1 MRRSVLAGLW
11 LWLVSVLLVGS
22 PWAAFAAD
30 AVIPRNQDVPPG
42 PALSP
47 AEALAKMV
55 VPEGFQVELVAS
67 EPDLVNPVSMCIDE
81 KGRVWV
87 TESLEYP
94 RREPGKGRDRVK
106 VLEDT
111 NGDGKVDKTT
121 VFLDELNIPS
131 GIAVG
136 HGGVWI
142 ANAPDILFARDTDGD
157 LKADTVE
164 TVVTGFGRDDTH
176 ELPNAFTWGPDG
188 WLYGL
193 NGVFNFSHVKY
204 SPENPNYKQD
214 HPGWPLTVAL
224 WRINPRTREF
234 QIYAEG
240 TSNPWGIA
248 INEEGSFFLSA
259 CVIDHLWHIVENGY
273 YHRQAGA
280 YPPHTWKIESIVK
293 HKHQKAAYCGIT
305 WFDSPAFPERYNRT
319 LYMGNIH
326 GNCVNADKIERQGAT
341 YFGTGE
347 PDFLVANDAWFMPV
361 AQKVAPDG
369 SLYVL
374 DWYDQYHCYQDAN
387 RDPAGIERAKG
398 RLYRVRYKAAK
409 RFPVEDLGRKS
420 DDELLALLGDPN
432 VHIRETA
439 QRLLSERNTPAI
451 VAKLRARVAMDFQP
465 PVHRAH
471 AAFALA
477 SCDLRTHKEGDK
489 ICREMIEHKDPV
501 VAQTG
506 LKALRSHLVRSP
518 VDDLVAMWISECVIP
533 RLEEKETPASV
544 RLEAA
549 ITVSRI
555 AEQQGG
561 SSVSYGD
568 SLGQSLTHLPND
580 PVYARIVWKAL
591 RELMRWHP
599 HEGAILLETPGVV
612 ATAAGKELLPR
623 IVEYTLTGPKF
634 DPLGAAAIYEAVTK
648 ADGAAPELAARLLG
662 QLAAKVQTGEIAGER
677 LAELKQAFAPLV
689 AARIAAGAADPQS
702 LDAALL
708 AASWKDT
715 AGLAALRSLIVAAG
729 TSPERIL
736 QAVAA
741 LVAAGDVEVL
751 PPISKVLGLRDRYSV
766 DLRAKVLAALG
777 KLDHA
782 NVATVVLNAYP
793 QSEPELQPQ
802 IVELLTSRASWGKAL
817 LKAIAEK
824 QVAANALNENQVR
837 KLLASKDDDLRK
849 LVVAQWGSVREER
862 NPAREQVIAAM
873 RTHLRKTPGDPFKG
887 QEVFKKVCGQCHKIY
902 GEGQEVGPDIT
913 LNGRNSFEQLLS
925 NVFDPSLVI
934 GASYQAQVVQTT
946 DGRTLTGLLA
956 EDSPQRIVLKVQ
968 GGKQEIIPRDQ
979 VEDSGVSKV
988 SLMPEALETQIT
1000 RQELADLFAFI
1011 TLDKPPS
1018 DPTARR
1024 LAGAGVVV
1032 PKQTENPQEFAELV
1046 AQVAPGFACE
1056 ASGEGGL
1063 AILEEHFGRVG
1074 VLRSHPVDR
1083 QKPTV
1088 FKRQLAVPAGKK
1100 TRLELDVS
1108 HDAQG
1113 DWQLRVRVNDR
1124 FALDEAIGEAT
1135 TTAHWKTVT
1144 VDLTRYAGQTVT
1156 IELWN
1161 QATGWSYEFGYWG
1174 RVDLISE

>member
-1 MRRSVLAGLW
+1 MFGRPLRIVVLFALLLAGDLA
-11 LWLVSVLLVGS
+11 
-22 PWAAFAAD
+22 PAAD
-30 AVIPRNQDVPPG
+30 PVIPRNQDVPPG

-47 AEALAKMV
+47 QEAISKMK
-55 VPEGFQVELVAS
+55 VPEGFVVELVAS
-67 EPDLVNPVSMCIDE
+67 EPDLVNPVSMCFDE
-81 KGRVWV
+81 KGRIWV

-111 NGDGKVDKTT
+111 DGDGKVDKTT
-121 VFLDELNIPS
+121 VFLDGLNIPS

-157 LKADTVE
+157 LKADKVE

-176 ELPNAFTWGPDG
+176 ELPNAFTWGADG

-204 SPENPNYKQD
+204 VEGNPNYKKD
-214 HPGWPLTVAL
+214 HPGWPITVAM

-234 QIYAEG
+234 QVYAEG

-248 INEEGSFFLSA
+248 IDNEGSFFLSA

-280 YPPHTWKIESIVK
+280 YPPHTWKIESIVQ

-305 WFDSPAFPERYNRT
+305 WFDSPAYPEKHNRK

-326 GNCVNADKIERQGAT
+326 GNCVNTDAIERKGAS

-361 AQKVAPDG
+361 AQKVGPDG
-369 SLYVL
+369 CLYVL

-398 RLYRVRYKAAK
+398 RLYRVRYEGVK
-409 RFPVEDLGRKS
+409 RFPTFDIGAKT
-420 DDELLALLGDPN
+420 DDELIALLGDRN

-439 QRLLSERNTPAI
+439 QRLLSERNTPEI
-451 VAKLRARVAMDFQP
+451 IEKLRARVAMDFQP

-477 SCDLRTHKEGDK
+477 SCDLVKHKDGDT

-501 VAQTG
+501 VAQAG
-506 LKALRSHLVRSP
+506 LKALRAQFVKPLL
-518 VDDLVAMWISECVIP
+518 DENIALWISESLTP
-533 RLEEKETPASV
+533 LLEEKETPAPV

-561 SSVSYGD
+561 SYVSYGGPLGR
-568 SLGQSLTHLPND
+568 SLLHLPND
-580 PVYARIVWKAL
+580 PVYARLVWKAM
-591 RELMRWHP
+591 REHMRWHP
-599 HEGAILLETPGVV
+599 HEGANLLETPGVF

-634 DPLGAAAIYEAVTK
+634 DPVGVAAIYEAVSK
-648 ADGAAPELAARLLG
+648 AEGAAEQGARILG
-662 QLAAKVQTGEIAGER
+662 QLALKVQTGEVSGDR
-677 LAELKQAFAPLV
+677 LKELKELFAPIV
-689 AARIAAGAADPQS
+689 AKRIEAGTKDPQNW
-702 LDAALL
+702 DAALL
-708 AASWKDT
+708 ATSWKDT
-715 AGLAALRSLIVAAG
+715 RGVSALRAIAG
-729 TSPERIL
+729 AEGTPHDRVL
-736 QAVAA
+736 QAVSA
-741 LVAAGDVEVL
+741 LVAAGDKELPATVSQLLAKKDKYPVEL
-751 PPISKVLGLRDRYSV
+751 RGKVLST
-766 DLRAKVLAALG
+766 LG
-777 KLDHA
+777 KLDSPEVPRA
-782 NVATVVLNAYP
+782 VLAAYAT
-793 QSEPELQPQ
+793 SEPELRPQ
-802 IVELLTSRASWGKAL
+802 MVELLTQRTAWGKAL
-817 LKAIAEK
+817 MEA
-824 QVAANALNENQVR
+824 VAAKTVEANALNENQVR
-837 KLLASKDDDLRK
+837 KLLASKDEDLRK
-849 LVVAQWGSVREER
+849 LVIAQWGSVREER
-862 NPAREQVIAAM
+862 NPKREQVLAQM

-887 QEVFKKVCGQCHKIY
+887 IEVFKKVCGQCHKMH

-934 GASYQAQVVQTT
+934 GAAYQARIVETK
-946 DGRTLTGLLA
+946 DGRTLTGLVA

-979 VEDSGVSKV
+979 VEESAESKI
-988 SLMPEALETQIT
+988 SLMPEGLETQVT
-1000 RQELADLFAFI
+1000 PQELADLFAYI

-1032 PKQTENPQEFAELV
+1032 PRQTENAKEFGELL
-1046 AQVAPGFACE
+1046 AQVAPGFACTE
-1056 ASGEGGL
+1056 AGEGGL

-1074 VLRSHPVDR
+1074 VLRTHPVSR
-1083 QKPTV
+1083 EKPCVLSRTIS
-1088 FKRQLAVPAGKK
+1088 VPAGKK
-1100 TRLELDVS
+1100 ARLELDVS

-1124 FALDEAIGEAT
+1124 FVVDEAVGEGT
-1135 TTAHWKTVT
+1135 TEGHWRTVK
-1144 VDLTRYAGQTVT
+1144 VDLTRFAGQTVKV
-1156 IELWN
+1156 ELWN
-1161 QATGWSYEFGYWG
+1161 QASGWSNEFGYWG
-1174 RVDLISE
+1174 RVDLVVE